1 MIRAYWSERLPVRK
15 MAPLVLLLTAAARAG
30 RPATDGLVADVVLA
44 FLLSAQFR
52 VWDDLAD
59 RRRDAI
65 AHPDRVLVRA
75 PSVWPVELLCAVLGV
90 TAAIV
95 VSLRGASA
103 VPRVALILLNLA
115 VVLCYA
121 IRGARSLATDH
132 ALLTRYAAFVF
143 VISRSGGP
151 VRAWPLAL
159 SMAAVFLAMSIYEG
173 LHDRTSPLA
182 RKPIVL
188 AGESC
193 LLVGT
198 LAALGGQL

>member
-75 PSVWPVELLCAVLGV
+75 PSVWPVELLCAVLGI

-95 VSLRGASA
+95 VSLRGAPAVWLGAAAGGSNSFTNSA
-103 VPRVALILLNLA
+103 KALIKA
-115 VVLCYA
+115 
-121 IRGARSLATDH
+121 S
-132 ALLTRYAAFVF
+132 AAFLRTF
-143 VISRSGGP
+143 TLISRS
-151 VRAWPLAL
+151 
-159 SMAAVFLAMSIYEG
+159 
-173 LHDRTSPLA
+173 
-182 RKPIVL
+182 
-188 AGESC
+188 
-193 LLVGT
+193 
-198 LAALGGQL
+198 